1 MDVEP
6 SDSLISLISINNLS
20 LELILLFIIIG
31 FLILFS
37 ALISGSEVAFFSLNP
52 NSWKKNNLSSSKKLI
67 YKLLKEPNN
76 LLATILVANNFF
88 NVAIIILSTYITAEL
103 FNFSNSPIIEF
114 TIQVVVVTFIL
125 LLLGEVIPKVF
136 ANQKSL
142 LFASLMSR
150 PVYIL
155 SKIFYPI
162 NKILVSSSTI
172 IEKKFQNKGYKIS
185 IDELSTALEI
195 AGDNDTNEDEKRILK
210 SIVQFGNID
219 VKQIMK
225 SRIDI
230 ISIEESFSF
239 NKIKSII
246 ISSGYSRIPVYK
258 DNFDNVTG
266 VLYIKDLLPHLKK
279 DKFNWKKLIRTPFF
293 VPESKMIDDLLKE
306 FQIKK
311 IHLAIVVDEYG
322 GTSGIVTLE
331 DIIEEIVGEINDEFD
346 DDGNVYSK
354 LDDKNYVFEGK
365 TPLTDIIKVLNI
377 EADFFNEIKGDSDTL
392 AGLILEINGKIPI
405 KNDVIKFKNYKFT
418 IESSDKKRV
427 KRIKL
432 SIDE

>member
-1 MDVEP
+1 M
-6 SDSLISLISINNLS
+6 
-20 LELILLFIIIG
+20 
-31 FLILFS
+31 
-37 ALISGSEVAFFSLNP
+37 
-52 NSWKKNNLSSSKKLI
+52 
-67 YKLLKEPNN
+67 
-76 LLATILVANNFF
+76 
-88 NVAIIILSTYITAEL
+88 
-103 FNFSNSPIIEF
+103 
-114 TIQVVVVTFIL
+114 
-125 LLLGEVIPKVF
+125 LGEVIPKVF

-172 IEKKFQNKGYKIS
+172 IEKKFQTKGYKIS

-239 NKIKSII
+239 NKIKNII

-346 DDGNVYSK
+346 DDGKVYSK

-432 SIDE
+432 SIDD

>member
-20 LELILLFIIIG
+20 LELILLFVIIG

-155 SKIFYPI
+155 SKILYPI

-172 IEKKFQNKGYKIS
+172 IEKKFKNKGYKIS

-279 DKFNWKKLIRTPFF
+279 NKFNWKKLIRTPFF

-346 DDGNVYSK
+346 DDGKVYSK

-432 SIDE
+432 SIDD

>member
-6 SDSLISLISINNLS
+6 PDSLISLISINNLS
-20 LELILLFIIIG
+20 LELILLFILIG

-114 TIQVVVVTFIL
+114 TIQLVVVTFIL

-172 IEKKFQNKGYKIS
+172 IEKKFQTKGYKIS

-239 NKIKSII
+239 NKIKNII

-346 DDGNVYSK
+346 DDGKVYSK

-432 SIDE
+432 SIDD

>member
-172 IEKKFQNKGYKIS
+172 IEKKFKNKGYKIS

-346 DDGNVYSK
+346 DDGKVYSK

-432 SIDE
+432 SIDD

>member
-6 SDSLISLISINNLS
+6 PDSLISLISINNLS
-20 LELILLFIIIG
+20 LELILLFILIG

-172 IEKKFQNKGYKIS
+172 IEKKFQTKGYKIS

-239 NKIKSII
+239 NKIKNII

-346 DDGNVYSK
+346 DDGKVYSK

-432 SIDE
+432 SIDD

>member
-6 SDSLISLISINNLS
+6 SDSLISLIIINNLS

-155 SKIFYPI
+155 SKILYPI

-172 IEKKFQNKGYKIS
+172 IEKKFKNKGYKIS

-279 DKFNWKKLIRTPFF
+279 NKFNWKKLTRTPFF

-346 DDGNVYSK
+346 DDGKVYSK

-432 SIDE
+432 SIDD

>member
-88 NVAIIILSTYITAEL
+88 NVAIITLSTYITAEL

-114 TIQVVVVTFIL
+114 TIQLVVVTFIL

-155 SKIFYPI
+155 SKILYPI

-172 IEKKFQNKGYKIS
+172 IEKKFKNKGYKIS

-239 NKIKSII
+239 NKIKNII

-346 DDGNVYSK
+346 DDGKVYSK

-432 SIDE
+432 SIDD

>member
-6 SDSLISLISINNLS
+6 PDSLISLISINNLS

-172 IEKKFQNKGYKIS
+172 IEKRFQTKGYKIS

-239 NKIKSII
+239 NKIKNII

-346 DDGNVYSK
+346 DDGKVYSK

-432 SIDE
+432 SIDD